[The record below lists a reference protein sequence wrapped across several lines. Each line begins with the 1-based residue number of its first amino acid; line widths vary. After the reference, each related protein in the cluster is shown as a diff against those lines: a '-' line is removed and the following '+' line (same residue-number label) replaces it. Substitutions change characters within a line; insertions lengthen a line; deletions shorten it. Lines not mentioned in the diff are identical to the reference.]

1 MSMHLL
7 TTLQGTIPL
16 ELLFDNF
23 EDSIPP
29 EISPQLESSRRP
41 LHALLAA
48 ILQILPSI

>member
-1 MSMHLL
+1 MSLGLL
-7 TTLQGTIPL
+7 ITLQGTSPL

-29 EISPQLESSRRP
+29 ELSPQLKSSRRL